1 MSSDDIRSYHN
12 LKEGKTMN
20 DKKYGPVEGCDDC
33 AWYTDAFE
41 QPTACP
47 ECEADQREEK
57 GHDPRCSL

>member
-1 MSSDDIRSYHN
+1 
-12 LKEGKTMN
+12 MN

-57 GHDPRCSL
+57 KNG